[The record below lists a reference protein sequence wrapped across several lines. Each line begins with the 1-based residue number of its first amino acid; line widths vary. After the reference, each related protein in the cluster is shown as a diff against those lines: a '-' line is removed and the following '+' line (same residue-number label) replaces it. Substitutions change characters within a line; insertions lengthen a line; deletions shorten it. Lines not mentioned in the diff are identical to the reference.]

1 MICNMRDLGGM
12 KTKDGKII
20 RPGMLMRSAQ
30 LSEAEG
36 DDLKGVSEVIDL
48 RTPKER
54 LEAPD
59 QTWYSSYSPMPI
71 FETIMP
77 GISHED
83 ELTGRSIPDMT
94 KLYEKLMKECADT
107 FRDVLLEIMNH
118 DYDSGAVLWHCTEGK
133 DRCGMTSA
141 LVLEMLGVSREFIME
156 DYLKTNLINLPKARK
171 IQQQAAAIYGE
182 EFAEGVYQAYIADE
196 RYLRAAWEAMGENY
210 IRDTLKID
218 EEKIAEFREKILTT

>member
-1 MICNMRDLGGM
+1 MICNMGDLGGM

-83 ELTGRSIPDMT
+83 ELTGRSIPLPERT
-94 KLYEKLMKECADT
+94 LA
-107 FRDVLLEIMNH
+107 F
-118 DYDSGAVLWHCTEGK
+118 
-133 DRCGMTSA
+133 
-141 LVLEMLGVSREFIME
+141 LG
-156 DYLKTNLINLPKARK
+156 T
-171 IQQQAAAIYGE
+171 
-182 EFAEGVYQAYIADE
+182 
-196 RYLRAAWEAMGENY
+196 
-210 IRDTLKID
+210 
-218 EEKIAEFREKILTT
+218 

>member
-1 MICNMRDLGGM
+1 MRDLGGM
-12 KTKDGKII
+12 KTKDGRVI

-36 DDLKGVSEVIDL
+36 DDLKGISEVIDL

-59 QTWYSSYSPMPI
+59 QTWYSCYSPMPI

-83 ELTGRSIPDMT
+83 ELTGRSVPDMT

-141 LVLEMLGVSREFIME
+141 LILEMLGVSREFIME
-156 DYLKTNLINLPKARK
+156 DYLKTNRINLPKARK
-171 IQQQAAAIYGE
+171 IQQQAAAIYGAE
-182 EFAEGVYQAYIADE
+182 VAEGVYQA
-196 RYLRAAWEAMGENY
+196 
-210 IRDTLKID
+210 
-218 EEKIAEFREKILTT
+218 